1 MELKLDDLMSDA
13 KVFIDANIFLY
24 SAFKHPVFGNKCK
37 DFLVRIEKG
46 EINGNTS
53 DYVLN
58 EVFHKLMIAE
68 VVKKFTKTAKQAIIL
83 IKKKPDVIGE
93 LETIWVE
100 MDSIKNFNISILNS
114 SLFPDFA
121 EISKKYWLMAT
132 DAFHVA
138 TMKRYGITNIVTN
151 DPDFERVEWISTWK
165 P

>member
-83 IKKKPDVIGE
+83 IKK
-93 LETIWVE
+93 
-100 MDSIKNFNISILNS
+100 N
-114 SLFPDFA
+114 
-121 EISKKYWLMAT
+121 LM
-132 DAFHVA
+132 
-138 TMKRYGITNIVTN
+138 
-151 DPDFERVEWISTWK
+151 
-165 P
+165 